1 MLTNDI
7 EKEIIFANLH
17 LQDSQELRTNFAQN
31 LHKKLKLC
39 GNASYL
45 YFSVQQLWHLAGL
58 PGPSTLFCL
67 FWPLIHLKFKLK
79 TTSEKEP
86 FSLFYSFFFMK
97 LGSVSRTKQL
107 AGHIGR
113 CGCHPFE

>member
-1 MLTNDI
+1 M
-7 EKEIIFANLH
+7 KEIIFANLH
-17 LQDSQELRTNFAQN
+17 LHDSQELRTNFAQN

-67 FWPLIHLKFKLK
+67 FCLFCPLIHLKFKLK

-86 FSLFYSFFFMK
+86 FHFFI
-97 LGSVSRTKQL
+97 LSSS
-107 AGHIGR
+107 
-113 CGCHPFE
+113 